1 MGFQKPSI
9 EDAYHA
15 VRRLVVEIQSPYNDG
30 FTAST
35 CKRELYQLKCWLEDT
50 YAQLPR
56 FSDEHEW
63 EKQRMIDKLRSKE

>member
-1 MGFQKPSI
+1 MGFRTPSI

-35 CKRELYQLKCWLEDT
+35 CKHELYQLKCWLEDT
-50 YAQLPR
+50 YAQLPQ
-56 FSDEHEW
+56 FTDEHEW